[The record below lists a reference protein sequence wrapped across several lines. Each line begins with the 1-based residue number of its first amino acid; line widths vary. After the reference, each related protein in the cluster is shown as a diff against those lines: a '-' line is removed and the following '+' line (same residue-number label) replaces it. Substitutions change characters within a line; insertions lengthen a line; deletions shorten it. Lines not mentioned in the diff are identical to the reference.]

1 MKNNLEINDKQ
12 NKIIEAALELLNEKG
27 YNELSLR
34 DIAKKIRC

>member
-34 DIAKKIRC
+34 DIAKN